1 MEYATCIY
9 HYQKKLSILIPDPT
23 SIKSTYEE
31 LVQKDTNIPFPFWAK
46 LWPASVVLTDFL
58 QSNTKWVKNKKVL
71 EIGAGIGLPSFSIA
85 ALAQEVIISDHAEDA
100 ILLMEKN
107 IKYLQLANTR
117 AACMDWNEFPNEIK
131 ADTILLSDVNYVP
144 EQFEPLLKLL
154 KQFIAA
160 GTTLILATPQRM
172 MGAPFITSL
181 QPYIK
186 ESHVH
191 SFTENEQSI
200 DISILIL
207 QT

>member
-1 MEYATCIY
+1 
-9 HYQKKLSILIPDPT
+9 
-23 SIKSTYEE
+23 
-31 LVQKDTNIPFPFWAK
+31 
-46 LWPASVVLTDFL
+46 
-58 QSNTKWVKNKKVL
+58 
-71 EIGAGIGLPSFSIA
+71 
-85 ALAQEVIISDHAEDA
+85 
-100 ILLMEKN
+100 MEKN